1 MKEKL
6 MILGTVVA
14 VVLLL
19 FLVFPQH
26 TRNKA
31 IALEETV
38 ETAKSDIKVQE
49 KRRVDLIF
57 NLADC
62 VKQYDKHESETLTE
76 MANNMNPGSDAGD
89 VIASLKAVSYS
100 YPELQ
105 SQKNYQNLM
114 TELALTENMISQSRQ
129 NYNLAVNHY
138 KQYVRKFPHSTFISM
153 TGYEVQDYE
162 RLDYKAPE
170 DAPKNIFGNG

>member
-6 MILGTVVA
+6 MILGTVAA
-14 VVLLL
+14 VILLL
-19 FLVFPQH
+19 GLVFPQH

-62 VKQYDKHESETLTE
+62 VKQYDKHEAETLTE
-76 MANNMNPGSDAGD
+76 MANSMNPGSDAGD

-105 SQKNYQNLM
+105 SQQNYQNLM

-138 KQYVRKFPHSTFISM
+138 KQYVRKFPQSTFISM